1 MKQFKIQST
10 ITSRGTNA
18 LKAYFNDIKQIKIL
32 TSEEEYEIAYLAHE
46 GDEKARQDL
55 VRHNLRFVVS
65 VAKQYETSTLKL
77 EDLINEGNVGLVI
90 ASTKFDPSRGFKFL
104 SYAVWWIRRY
114 ILAYISDNGKTI
126 RIPNNKINI
135 ITKLKSKYVALEQRL
150 QREPSY
156 NELVEYVSPD
166 FNEDEVHY
174 FFMSR
179 DNYTSSLDAQVGHD
193 DFGSNTLADT
203 IEDNTVIKTSH
214 YVDELDS
221 EYRKNT
227 MLNLLDKDIE
237 REVIRLAF
245 GLDGQS
251 PLPLKTIAFLLGVT
265 SERVRQVKE
274 ISLRQLKIKLSN

>member
-114 ILAYISDNGKTI
+114 MLAYISDNGKTI

-135 ITKLKSKYVALEQRL
+135 IIKLKGKYVELEQKL

-156 NELVEYVSPD
+156 TELVDYVNPD

-174 FFMSR
+174 FLMSR

-193 DFGSNTLADT
+193 DFGSNTLADS
-203 IEDNTVIKTSH
+203 IEDESVIKTSH
-214 YVDELDS
+214 YVDKLDS

-227 MLNLLDKDIE
+227 MLNLLDKDLE
-237 REVIRLAF
+237 KEVIRLAF
-245 GLDGQS
+245 GLDGEDAM
-251 PLPLKTIAFLLGVT
+251 PLKTIAFLLGLT
-265 SERVRQVKE
+265 SERVRQIKD
-274 ISLRQLKIKLSN
+274 ISLRKLKVKLS